1 MAQTIAVDQPIPSAR
16 VRRKDTAVARFFRH
30 RSGTIGAAI
39 IAVIAVVALFQ
50 LVEAYAP
57 GTPRILTTHDPLRLD
72 PATRFTVPGKDGH
85 LLGTDN
91 FGRDVYSRTVRGSIV
106 SLQVGLGVMTFT
118 VIVGTLIGLTAGFF
132 KSLDSPLMRVMDS
145 MMAFPGVILAL
156 AIMAARGPSVGNVI
170 FSLSVVYTPRLAR
183 VVRSIVLT
191 IRELQYVEAAKAL
204 GVGDRRIMLRH
215 VLPNS
220 MSPIVVQAT
229 FIFAEAVLG
238 EAGLSF
244 LGVGTPPEIPSWGNM
259 LGEARAFLSSA
270 PWTMIAPGVALMVTV
285 LSLNL
290 VGDGIRDLLD
300 PRLRKL

>member
-1 MAQTIAVDQPIPSAR
+1 MAQSIAIQQPIPGAR
-16 VRRKDTAVARFFRH
+16 VRHGNTVLARFLRH
-30 RSGTIGAAI
+30 RSATIGAGI
-39 IAVIAVVALFQ
+39 LLVVAIVALLQ
-50 LVEAYAP
+50 LVETYTP
-57 GTPRILTTHDPLRLD
+57 GSPRILTSHDPLVLD
-72 PATRFTVPGKDGH
+72 PATRFTTPGKDGH
-85 LLGTDN
+85 VLGTDN
-91 FGRDVYSRTVRGSIV
+91 FGRDVFSRTVRGAVV
-106 SLQVGLGVMTFT
+106 SLQVGLGVSIFT
-118 VIVGTLIGLTAGFF
+118 VLAGTLIGLTAGFF
-132 KSLDSPLMRVMDS
+132 RRLDSPLMRIMDS

-191 IRELQYVEAAKAL
+191 IRELQYVEAANAL
-204 GVGDRRIMLRH
+204 GVSNGRIILRH
-215 VLPNS
+215 ILPNS
-220 MSPIVVQAT
+220 LSPIIVQST

-244 LGVGTPPEIPSWGNM
+244 LGVGTPPDIPSWGNM

-270 PWTMIAPGVALMVTV
+270 PWTMIAPGAALMVTV

>member
-1 MAQTIAVDQPIPSAR
+1 
-16 VRRKDTAVARFFRH
+16 
-30 RSGTIGAAI
+30 
-39 IAVIAVVALFQ
+39 
-50 LVEAYAP
+50 
-57 GTPRILTTHDPLRLD
+57 
-72 PATRFTVPGKDGH
+72 
-85 LLGTDN
+85 
-91 FGRDVYSRTVRGSIV
+91 
-106 SLQVGLGVMTFT
+106 
-118 VIVGTLIGLTAGFF
+118 
-132 KSLDSPLMRVMDS
+132 MDS

-191 IRELQYVEAAKAL
+191 IRELQYVEAANAL
-204 GVGDRRIMLRH
+204 GVSNGRIILRH

-220 MSPIVVQAT
+220 LSPIIVQAT

-244 LGVGTPPEIPSWGNM
+244 LGVGTPPDIPSWGNM
-259 LGEARAFLSSA
+259 LGEARAFLASA
-270 PWTMIAPGVALMVTV
+270 PWTMIAPGAALMVTV

>member
-1 MAQTIAVDQPIPSAR
+1 MAQTIAIQQPITGAR
-16 VRRKDTAVARFFRH
+16 VRRGNTFTARFLRH
-30 RSGTIGAAI
+30 RSATIGAAI
-39 IAVIAVVALFQ
+39 LAVVAAIALLQ

-57 GTPRILTTHDPLRLD
+57 GSPRILTTHDPLLLD
-72 PATRFTVPGKDGH
+72 PATRFTPPGKDGH
-85 LLGTDN
+85 ILGTDN
-91 FGRDVYSRTVRGSIV
+91 FGRDVFSRAVRGAVV
-106 SLQVGLGVMTFT
+106 SLQVGLGVSLVT
-118 VIVGTLIGLTAGFF
+118 VLAGTLIGLTAGFF
-132 KSLDSPLMRVMDS
+132 RKLDSPLMRIMDS

-191 IRELQYVEAAKAL
+191 IRELQYVEAANAL
-204 GVGDRRIMLRH
+204 GVSNGRIILRH

-220 MSPIVVQAT
+220 LSPIIVQST

-244 LGVGTPPEIPSWGNM
+244 LGVGTPPDIPSWGNM
-259 LGEARAFLSSA
+259 LGEARAFLASA
-270 PWTMIAPGVALMVTV
+270 PWTMIAPGAALMVTV

>member
-1 MAQTIAVDQPIPSAR
+1 MAQTIAIQQPVPGVR
-16 VRRKDTAVARFFRH
+16 VRRGNTFVTRFLRH
-30 RSGTIGAAI
+30 RSATIGAAI
-39 IAVIAVVALFQ
+39 LAIVAVIALLQ

-57 GTPRILTTHDPLRLD
+57 GAPRILTTHDPLLLD
-72 PATRFTVPGKDGH
+72 PATRFTTPGKDGH
-85 LLGTDN
+85 ILGTDN
-91 FGRDVYSRTVRGSIV
+91 FGRDVFSRTIRGAVV
-106 SLQVGLGVMTFT
+106 SLQVGLGVSVFT
-118 VIVGTLIGLTAGFF
+118 VLAGTLIGLTAGFF
-132 KSLDSPLMRVMDS
+132 RRLDSPLMRIMDS

-191 IRELQYVEAAKAL
+191 IRELQYIEAANAL
-204 GVGDRRIMLRH
+204 GVSNRRIILRH

-220 MSPIVVQAT
+220 ISPIIVQST

-244 LGVGTPPEIPSWGNM
+244 LGVGTPPDIPSWGNM

-270 PWTMIAPGVALMVTV
+270 PWTMIAPGAALMVTV

>member
-1 MAQTIAVDQPIPSAR
+1 MAQTIAIQQPVGGAR
-16 VRRKDTAVARFFRH
+16 VRRGNTLLSRFLRH
-30 RSGTIGAAI
+30 RSATIGAAI
-39 IAVIAVVALFQ
+39 LLVVALVALLQ
-50 LVEAYAP
+50 LAETYLP
-57 GTPRILTTHDPLRLD
+57 GSPRILTTHDPLLLD
-72 PATRFTVPGKDGH
+72 PATRFTPPGKDGH
-85 LLGTDN
+85 ILGTDN
-91 FGRDVYSRTVRGSIV
+91 FGRDVFSRAVRGAVV
-106 SLQVGLGVMTFT
+106 SLQVGLGVSVFT
-118 VIVGTLIGLTAGFF
+118 VLAGTLIGLTAGFF
-132 KSLDSPLMRVMDS
+132 RKLDSPLMRVMDS

-191 IRELQYVEAAKAL
+191 IRELQYVEAANAL
-204 GVGDRRIMLRH
+204 GVSNGRIILRH

-220 MSPIVVQAT
+220 LSPIIVQST

-244 LGVGTPPEIPSWGNM
+244 LGVGTPPDIPSWGNM

-270 PWTMIAPGVALMVTV
+270 PWTMIAPGAALMVTV